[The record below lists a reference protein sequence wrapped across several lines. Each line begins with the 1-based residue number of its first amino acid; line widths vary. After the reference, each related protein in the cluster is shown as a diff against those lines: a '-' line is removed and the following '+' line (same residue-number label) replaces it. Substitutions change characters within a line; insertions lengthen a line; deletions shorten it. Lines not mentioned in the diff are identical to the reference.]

1 MFPGMAGVAQYD
13 VGGGY
18 HKRIVISDVKNSEF
32 QELTGFPLHTLEGL
46 SHPAGD
52 FFPHILYCPGW
63 GAVFNGLISCLLH
76 TKMEVV
82 SSSF

>member
-1 MFPGMAGVAQYD
+1 MAGVAQYD

-46 SHPAGD
+46 TRPAGD
-52 FFPHILYCPGW
+52 FFPPTFCTVLGGGQCLM
-63 GAVFNGLISCLLH
+63 ALSLVFYTPRWKLCLP
-76 TKMEVV
+76 V
-82 SSSF
+82 SK